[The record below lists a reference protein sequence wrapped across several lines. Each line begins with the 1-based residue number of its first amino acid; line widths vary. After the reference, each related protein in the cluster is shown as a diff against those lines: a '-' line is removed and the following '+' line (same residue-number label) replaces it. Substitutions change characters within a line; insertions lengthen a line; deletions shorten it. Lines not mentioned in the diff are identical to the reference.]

1 MDINKAMRD
10 ASSLAL
16 RLEQR
21 LLSLDIHTQQEQ
33 IRTTIGQLDKVNADR
48 LILVRAAHEA
58 LRSIQS
64 I

>member
-10 ASSLAL
+10 ASGLVL

-48 LILVRAAHEA
+48 LILVRAAHEKV
-58 LRSIQS
+58 
-64 I
+64 